1 MKDKK
6 VTVNTPNFFELL
18 ALLFIGLRLAKVIT
32 WPWLWV
38 LSPLWVPMSIA
49 IAAACVI
56 VLLGK

>member
-1 MKDKK
+1 MEDKK

-38 LSPLWVPMSIA
+38 LAPLWVPLSIA
-49 IAAACVI
+49 ILIACVL

>member
-38 LSPLWVPMSIA
+38 LSPLWTPMSIA

>member
-32 WPWLWV
+32 WPWLWA
-38 LSPLWVPMSIA
+38 LAPLWMPLSIS
-49 IAAACVI
+49 ILIACVL

>member
-18 ALLFIGLRLAKVIT
+18 ALLFIGLRIAGITT
-32 WPWLWV
+32 WPWIWV
-38 LSPLWVPMSIA
+38 LSPLWVPLSIA
-49 IAAACVI
+49 ILIACVL

>member
-6 VTVNTPNFFELL
+6 VTVSTPNFFELL

-38 LSPLWVPMSIA
+38 LAPLWMPLSIS
-49 IAAACVI
+49 ILIACVL

>member
-6 VTVNTPNFFELL
+6 VTANTPNFFELL

-38 LSPLWVPMSIA
+38 LAPLWMPLSIS
-49 IAAACVI
+49 ILIACVL

>member
-18 ALLFIGLRLAKVIT
+18 ALLFIGLRVAKVIS

-38 LSPLWVPMSIA
+38 LSPLWVPLSIS
-49 IAAACVI
+49 ILIACVL

>member
-49 IAAACVI
+49 IATACVI

>member
-38 LSPLWVPMSIA
+38 LAPLWMPLSIS
-49 IAAACVI
+49 ILIACVL